1 MVDDEGWLR
10 VDEAARYLNLPNRT
24 IRRRVAEGICEAV
37 GSPARVR
44 RRDLDVYVAQCRI
57 RPGELAHLNQ

>member
-1 MVDDEGWLR
+1 MVDDEDWLSI
-10 VDEAARYLNLPNRT
+10 DEAARHLNLPNRT
-24 IRRRVAEGICEAV
+24 IRRRVTEGLFEAV

-44 RRDLDVYVAQCRI
+44 RRDLDVYVERCRI